1 MYIARYSIPVDYD
14 DMIFCTSLM
23 SQTLKLMILLN
34 LLKTMMMM
42 SISLPKLSLRDIV
55 NVARRTMLADT
66 DMETKDVVVVGEIE
80 VEENAPSQKS
90 NKKDGDPN

>member
-14 DMIFCTSLM
+14 DMIFCTGLM

-34 LLKTMMMM
+34 LLKTMMM

>member
-14 DMIFCTSLM
+14 DMIFCTGLM